1 MRVTAEERLDG
12 LMEAVTQWALVVTSN
27 LRGGVSQ
34 GQLRAILREAL
45 QKAGAAE
52 MADLIKQMGEPAV
65 GRIELES
72 TGMAACAVFDDALL
86 EAGVTAPVFEL
97 AMRRLAAR
105 AMGTGGATL
114 GGYVR

>member
-1 MRVTAEERLDG
+1 MTLEERLDG
-12 LMEAVTQWALVVTSN
+12 LINGICALASKEKPAWHEALW
-27 LRGGVSQ
+27 RGAKT
-34 GQLRAILREAL
+34 RAMLREAL